1 MCIIHVLIS
10 NCLPSN
16 AAQKLTKLK
25 TGHFMLKKQRFL
37 PISGLLTSALLGLL
51 SACGSSDSTPAASD
65 LKAEFSIHGV
75 SGTINGKQVTVD
87 LTSKEACSDIS
98 ALVTGINTGGATI
111 SPDPSVARNYSAPV
125 DFTLTFPDGTKVV
138 YTVTVKSNEC
148 VVPTP
153 TPAPTPPP
161 VATPTPT
168 PTPTPAPTP
177 YVPPTLP
184 SSLPDI
190 NVGDNGGSSP
200 ISFTI
205 SMPALNDANGNQI
218 AYSVSGLPLTDV
230 NAPFPISWNVI
241 QSGAN
246 LLISGLYSGAGLL
259 NTIHTYPLLVSSI
272 NATGS
277 TSVSLNIQTN

>member
-1 MCIIHVLIS
+1 MLLKNCI
-10 NCLPSN
+10 
-16 AAQKLTKLK
+16 KLK
-25 TGHFMLKKQRFL
+25 TGHFMLKNQRFL
-37 PISGLLTSALLGLL
+37 LISNLLTSALLGLL

-75 SGTINGKQVTVD
+75 TGTINGKQVTVD

-111 SPDPSVARNYSAPV
+111 SPDPSIARNYSAPV

-148 VVPTP
+148 VVTTP

-161 VATPTPT
+161 VATPIPTPT
-168 PTPTPAPTP
+168 PTPTPTP

-184 SSLPDI
+184 ASLSDI
-190 NVGDNGGSSP
+190 NVGDAGGLSP
-200 ISFTI
+200 ISFSI
-205 SMPALNDANGNQI
+205 NMPALNDASGNQI
-218 AYSVSGLPLTDV
+218 AYSVSGLPLTDQNGPV
-230 NAPFPISWNVI
+230 NFSVM

-246 LLISGLYSGAGLL
+246 LVISGIYAGAGAGG
-259 NTIHTYPLLVSSI
+259 TIHVYSLQVSSI

-277 TSVSLNIQTN
+277 INISLKIEVN

>member
-1 MCIIHVLIS
+1 MSL
-10 NCLPSN
+10 SN
-16 AAQKLTKLK
+16 ATRTAIALK
-25 TGHFMLKKQRFL
+25 QTNNGRLQ
-37 PISGLLTSALLGLL
+37 IAGLLTSSLLGLL

-75 SGTINGKQVTVD
+75 TGTINGKQVTVD

-153 TPAPTPPP
+153 APTPPP

-184 SSLPDI
+184 ASLSDI
-190 NVGDNGGSSP
+190 NVGDNGGGVG

-205 SMPALNDANGNQI
+205 NMPALNDASGNQI
-218 AYSVSGLPLTDV
+218 AYSVSGLPLFDAAGTAV
-230 NAPFPISWNVI
+230 SWSIS
-241 QSGAN
+241 QSGSN
-246 LLISGLYSGAGLL
+246 LILQSSGFQAGAITG
-259 NTIHTYPLLVSSI
+259 TIAVYALSIVSPL
-272 NATGS
+272 ATGN
-277 TSVSLNIQTN
+277 TSLSLKIVAQ